1 MLARRLLVAATGW
14 RLIVRHNSFAI
25 PDPDAQT
32 CGVTL
37 PLALVFYEDL
47 IPGSQLVNRL
57 QDSQYR
63 VQALSDLDELTACAT
78 SAGPMLI
85 FADLASKRGDVCA
98 IIQKLR
104 ANPTTAHIPIIGF
117 ADDAD
122 ETLQAAG
129 RTAGAT
135 LVAADSVILTHLT
148 QFIERALQIE

>member
-1 MLARRLLVAATGW
+1 LALAGNLHLDA
-14 RLIVRHNSFAI
+14 RHNSFAF
-25 PDPDAQT
+25 PGFAAQT
-32 CGVTL
+32 RRVTL

-63 VQALSDLDELTACAT
+63 VQAVSKLDELTAGAA

-85 FADLASKRGDVCA
+85 FADLVSKQGDVCG
-98 IIQKLR
+98 IIRKLR
-104 ANPTTAHIPIIGF
+104 SDSATAHIPIIGF
-117 ADDAD
+117 ADDA
-122 ETLQAAG
+122 EEGLQAAG
-129 RTAGAT
+129 REAGAT